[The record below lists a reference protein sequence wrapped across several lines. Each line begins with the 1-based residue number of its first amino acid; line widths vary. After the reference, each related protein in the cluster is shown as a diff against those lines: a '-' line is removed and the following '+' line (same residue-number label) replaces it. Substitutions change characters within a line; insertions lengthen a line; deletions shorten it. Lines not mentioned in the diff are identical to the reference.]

1 MTFVRENI
9 LIYSQSNLF
18 PPVFYT
24 QYTQTY
30 PQKDCLF
37 VRAGRIELPYP
48 AWKAGVLPLNHARS
62 FFSLCPRQD
71 SNPQRMVRSH
81 E

>member
-1 MTFVRENI
+1 MTFVHENI
-9 LIYSQSNLF
+9 LIFSQFDFILS
-18 PPVFYT
+18 VFYT
-24 QYTQTY
+24 QYTQIY

-48 AWKAGVLPLNHARS
+48 AWKAGVLPLNHAR
-62 FFSLCPRQD
+62 FLFSLCPRQD

>member
-9 LIYSQSNLF
+9 LIFSQFDFIPS
-18 PPVFYT
+18 VFYT

-37 VRAGRIELPYP
+37 TVTL
-48 AWKAGVLPLNHARS
+48 S
-62 FFSLCPRQD
+62 F
-71 SNPQRMVRSH
+71 
-81 E
+81 